1 MFHSL
6 EGGLRGRGIDVER
19 GGDRARAAAAAAGHQ
34 DDGDTH
40 PFTPPSPRSGLITAP
55 IDGGCYLHGR
65 EEGPIVCDDLLVE
78 RVTGNHQTVL
88 ACLAEALLGLLGGVL
103 DLGRPDPQPI

>member
-1 MFHSL
+1 MEAVIS
-6 EGGLRGRGIDVER
+6 IATK
-19 GGDRARAAAAAAGHQ
+19 RA
-34 DDGDTH
+34 
-40 PFTPPSPRSGLITAP
+40 PF
-55 IDGGCYLHGR
+55 
-65 EEGPIVCDDLLVE
+65 VCDLLVE